1 MKKYYCPTC
10 GEFKHR
16 WQLKKVDDTRVAFY
30 ECRYCHNSNIYTTED
45 VMNKLINNT
54 LHEQDFSARH
64 GSWLQNHGSKENRC
78 WRILKKEV
86 LSKTNINTKL
96 KIQGENN

>member
-1 MKKYYCPTC
+1 MEKIVLVDYFLHKIGLLMGKNMKKYYCPTC

-64 GSWLQNHGSKENRC
+64 GSWL
-78 WRILKKEV
+78 
-86 LSKTNINTKL
+86 
-96 KIQGENN
+96 

>member
-1 MKKYYCPTC
+1 MGKNMKKYYCPTC

-64 GSWLQNHGSKENRC
+64 GSWL
-78 WRILKKEV
+78 
-86 LSKTNINTKL
+86 
-96 KIQGENN
+96 